1 MSASEQPARP
11 SSSDPARAARQPLYR
26 REPWLAILLLGL
38 IIMAVTIALP
48 EDARRYGIYAGLV
61 VGAAGVVSLLMHRP
75 DPAEEARWREY
86 RRVDD

>member
-1 MSASEQPARP
+1 MSASQHPARP
-11 SSSDPARAARQPLYR
+11 SSSEPARPRQPLYR

-48 EDARRYGIYAGLV
+48 EDTRRYGIYAGLV
-61 VGAAGVVSLLMHRP
+61 VGAVGVVALLMHRP

-86 RRVDD
+86 RHIDD